1 MRAAMGISHRVIV
14 LNQGMKIADGKPE
27 EIGKD
32 TKVIEAYLGEAYVR
46 D

>member
-1 MRAAMGISHRVIV
+1 MRAVMGLSHRVIV

-32 TKVIEAYLGEAYVR
+32 TKVIEAYLGKAYAG